1 MDEEVKAAEL
11 ELLGWNSEGA
21 DQAWG
26 QACLSFDHGGHDMQ
40 PRSGDRYLLY
50 LAAWLE
56 LMDDDE
62 GEASTSEGQ
71 QHLIERKTRKSIL
84 EHPLLAPRLDELY
97 AKVRLQNPTLPS
109 TLEKFVNNTLDGER
123 GSAFIV
129 NGRVK
134 WQKAL
139 TSGIK
144 KSRAGQWK
152 KKAAKIDRDRVREM
166 AEDSGEWI
174 LEEPSGGRISK
185 GARG

>member
-1 MDEEVKAAEL
+1 MFL
-11 ELLGWNSEGA
+11 
-21 DQAWG
+21 
-26 QACLSFDHGGHDMQ
+26 
-40 PRSGDRYLLY
+40 RSIFLR
-50 LAAWLE
+50 
-56 LMDDDE
+56 
-62 GEASTSEGQ
+62 
-71 QHLIERKTRKSIL
+71 SIF
-84 EHPLLAPRLDELY
+84 RGFQIGF
-97 AKVRLQNPTLPS
+97 KRC
-109 TLEKFVNNTLDGER
+109 KGMC
-123 GSAFIV
+123 GSALIV